1 MNMQSMTFHFENLF
15 KDKILN
21 EAFNR
26 ELSANMKKVL
36 EYSLPIYF
44 DSYAQCYERVFNNF
58 LEKLPL
64 TELFDGL

>member
-1 MNMQSMTFHFENLF
+1 MQSMTFHFENLF

-36 EYSLPIYF
+36 EYSLGE
-44 DSYAQCYERVFNNF
+44 SGVMA
-58 LEKLPL
+58 
-64 TELFDGL
+64 TT